1 MKNYLF
7 SNYTHIEYNALKYI
21 PAVVQKKGKLPPTR
35 FPQVRQLVREAPET
49 IELLDS
55 SAEPAAK
62 ADLQRVGS
70 GMFDVCVAGFVG
82 VVRGRERGGEGCVC
96 GRVTCKWFR
105 TKVNWG
111 EG

>member
-70 GMFDVCVAGFVG
+70 GMFDVCGADSAEEVTAAGGDVSSFLRALG
-82 VVRGRERGGEGCVC
+82 
-96 GRVTCKWFR
+96 
-105 TKVNWG
+105 
-111 EG
+111 

>member
-1 MKNYLF
+1 MPM
-7 SNYTHIEYNALKYI
+7 E
-21 PAVVQKKGKLPPTR
+21 
-35 FPQVRQLVREAPET
+35 LVS
-49 IELLDS
+49 D
-55 SAEPAAK
+55 
-62 ADLQRVGS
+62 GS
-70 GMFDVCVAGFVG
+70 RLSGVSDMFDVCVAGFVG